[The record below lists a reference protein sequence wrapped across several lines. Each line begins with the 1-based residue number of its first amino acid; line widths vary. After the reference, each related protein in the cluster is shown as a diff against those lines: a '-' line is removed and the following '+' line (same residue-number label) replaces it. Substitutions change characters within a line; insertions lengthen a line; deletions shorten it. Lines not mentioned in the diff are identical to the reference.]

1 MASQQLIN
9 RLHGLLA
16 VKVIRQ
22 QISRTNRL
30 HISPPPQPPS
40 GDDEDLKSNK
50 VLRVNLSLMR
60 EQSIH
65 ANIPVSGIK
74 LTLGLRVGFISSHLT
89 ADKPFLV
96 NPKAYGK
103 KDYYYNHNYYKLVD
117 VVSGMP
123 QGRFWAVIVP
133 SIHFGALLH
142 SGK

>member
-1 MASQQLIN
+1 MDM
-9 RLHGLLA
+9 LA

-22 QISRTNRL
+22 HISRTKIL

-40 GDDEDLKSNK
+40 GDDEDLKLNK

-60 EQSIH
+60 EQNIH

-103 KDYYYNHNYYKLVD
+103 KDYYNHNYYKVVD
-117 VVSGMP
+117 VVSGMA
-123 QGRFWAVIVP
+123 QGRVLGSYCSFCTLRSFFTFWKI
-133 SIHFGALLH
+133 S
-142 SGK
+142 